1 MGKPNIAINH
11 YLRNKRRFADL
22 YNGVH
27 FHGKQRIKAEELT
40 DASEVYEEPEA
51 SNPETGERGER
62 LERIRDIKMALNKGK
77 DLCILGVESQYTV
90 NYSMP
95 FRCMQYDTMEYGKQL
110 NALRDKNAI
119 ENNYADWAEKAC
131 GIKKNDR
138 LIPASTLCLYHGE
151 YIWDGPRTL
160 KDMMQFDEDGSF
172 LQSLFADY
180 RFHLYCINE
189 ETDFSVFH
197 TELRQ
202 VFELL
207 QYRQDKVKLWELIE
221 SRTEYQHMD
230 ADSLEVLSVLLNA
243 PKLWE
248 DRIKYMKKTDERE
261 EYNMC
266 QALEELFADNWEA
279 GMEAGIKEG
288 IKEGI
293 EEKTSQIV
301 KNMIKRGMSDDDI
314 KAIAECPQETI
325 DTLRRKLPLDKFL

>member
-27 FHGKQRIKAEELT
+27 FHGEQRIKAEELT
-40 DASEVYEEPEA
+40 DASEVYEETEG
-51 SNPETGERGER
+51 SNPETGERGNR
-62 LERIRDIKMALNKGK
+62 LERIRDIKMTLNKGK
-77 DLCILGVESQYTV
+77 NLYILGVESQHTI

-110 NALRDKNAI
+110 DALRDKNEI
-119 ENNYADWAEKAC
+119 EKNYAGWAEKAC
-131 GIKKNDR
+131 GIRKNDR

-151 YIWDGPRTL
+151 DIWDGPRTL
-160 KDMMQFDEDGSF
+160 KDMMQFDENNAF
-172 LQSLFADY
+172 LQNLFADY
-180 RFHLYCINE
+180 HFHLYCINE

-207 QYRQDKVKLWELIE
+207 QYRRDKVKLWELIE
-221 SRTEYQHMD
+221 SHSEYQHMD

-248 DRIKYMKKTDERE
+248 DRTKYMKKSDERE

-279 GMEAGIKEG
+279 GMKAG

-293 EEKTSQIV
+293 EEKTFQIV
-301 KNMIKRGMSDDDI
+301 TNMIKRGMSDKDI
-314 KAIAECPQETI
+314 KAIAECSQETI
-325 DTLRRKLPLDKFL
+325 DNLRKKLHV